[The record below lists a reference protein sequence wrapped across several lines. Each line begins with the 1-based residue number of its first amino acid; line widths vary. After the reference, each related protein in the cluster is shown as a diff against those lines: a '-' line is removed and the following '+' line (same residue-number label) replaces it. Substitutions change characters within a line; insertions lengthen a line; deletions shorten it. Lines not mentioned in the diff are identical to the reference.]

1 MSNGKHRCRH
11 RRRRHRS
18 VQMEAHKCLMYIVGC
33 RIQSPNIYSGLSA
46 VQTCETN
53 KSDCFVL
60 MTTRSSSLKHTYLYT
75 RLSEMSWLRGPEFA
89 CRWFT
94 FVTFS
99 LQELGFTGNVCV
111 RVQLCIV
118 SKFHKLFWKCL
129 THIFR
134 IRNARTWHLIQ
145 PVSDVSVS
153 SPSIWFRFTER
164 TQSTPIASI
173 RDDCLSRRSKIRKY
187 WTRANKRAVQWAP
200 LPHFKWTILY
210 LN

>member
-53 KSDCFVL
+53 KSDRFVL

-99 LQELGFTGNVCV
+99 LQELSFTGNVCV
-111 RVQLCIV
+111 RVRCFEV
-118 SKFHKLFWKCL
+118 SQTFLKVLDS
-129 THIFR
+129 HISHSECQNLAPDSTCEWCVGV
-134 IRNARTWHLIQ
+134 IAVNLIQ
-145 PVSDVSVS
+145 VHRTYTVHTDCVNPRRLSFATFENQKILNESKQEGGAMSPVA
-153 SPSIWFRFTER
+153 T
-164 TQSTPIASI
+164 
-173 RDDCLSRRSKIRKY
+173 L
-187 WTRANKRAVQWAP
+187 
-200 LPHFKWTILY
+200 
-210 LN
+210 